1 MKLKL
6 VSRIYTK
13 MLKFESKLNFHKS
26 EKVYLQKVQRSEFN
40 NAFMNFQILEN
51 FK

>member
-1 MKLKL
+1 M

-13 MLKFESKLNFHKS
+13 MLKFASKLNFHKS
-26 EKVYLQKVQRSEFN
+26 EKVYLQNKVQRSEFK